1 MHVVKQL
8 YDNKIGVGDP
18 LLLSRHVFCFLLRQL
33 GVPPHIHQLKGY
45 FQTKCVFFI

>member
-18 LLLSRHVFCFLLRQL
+18 LLLSRHVF
-33 GVPPHIHQLKGY
+33 Y
-45 FQTKCVFFI
+45 YDN

>member
-8 YDNKIGVGDP
+8 YDNKKGVGNP

-33 GVPPHIHQLKGY
+33 VAKTIKNRLIRQSADTP
-45 FQTKCVFFI
+45 